1 MRKTLKLVLPVPP
14 SVNGYLYAKII
25 RLGRRTVARL
35 AETQESK
42 SYKFQVTP
50 IIKKQM
56 AEQDWEM
63 PEDGSMINVKID
75 FFFQRKGMDANNFLK
90 IPFDVF
96 TEVGVWKDDQFSKPQ
111 TGLVVIDKFNP
122 RIEVT
127 ISKDS
132 QHGVFLDEFDR
143 VEFIEKYSHTLPKRS
158 WNALLKKLDEGRI
171 TENIY
176 YDKNQK
182 VQIKKRED

>member
-1 MRKTLKLVLPVPP
+1 MRKTLKLILPVPP
-14 SVNGYLYAKII
+14 SVNAYLYGKVI
-25 RLGRRTVARL
+25 RLGNRTVARL

-50 IIKKQM
+50 MIKKQM
-56 AEQDWEM
+56 KEQDWEM
-63 PEDGSMINVKID
+63 PEEGNMINVKID

-96 TEVGVWKDDQFSKPQ
+96 TEVGVWQDDQFSKPQ

-143 VEFIEKYSHTLPKRS
+143 VEFIEKYEHTMPKRS
-158 WNALLKKLDEGRI
+158 WNALLKKLDEGRV
-171 TENIY
+171 TENTEY
-176 YDKNQK
+176 NEQQK
-182 VQIKKRED
+182 INIKRED

>member
-1 MRKTLKLVLPVPP
+1 MRKSLKLILPVPP
-14 SVNGYLYAKII
+14 SVNKYLYGKVI
-25 RLGRRTVARL
+25 RLGNKTVARL

-42 SYKFQVTP
+42 AYKFQITP
-50 IIKKQM
+50 MIKKQIKIQ
-56 AEQDWEM
+56 EWEM
-63 PEDGSMINVKID
+63 LEDGSMINVKID

-143 VEFIEKYSHTLPKRS
+143 VEFIEKYGDVLPKRS
-158 WNALLKKLDEGRI
+158 WQSLLKKLDEGRI
-171 TENIY
+171 TENTY
-176 YDKNQK
+176 YDENKK
-182 VQIKKRED
+182 VKMKKEE